1 MTHSTALSA
10 WEMMVASAADHT
22 PQRSTAT
29 NSRSSTTLVRE
40 ETIRK
45 YSGRL
50 LSPSAFMM
58 PVKVLYITPAPT
70 PAK

>member
-10 WEMMVASAADHT
+10 CEMMVASAADHT
-22 PQRSTAT
+22 PQRNTAT
-29 NSRSSTTLVRE
+29 NSRSRATLVRE
-40 ETIRK
+40 EMIRK

-50 LSPSAFMM
+50 LSPSTFIM